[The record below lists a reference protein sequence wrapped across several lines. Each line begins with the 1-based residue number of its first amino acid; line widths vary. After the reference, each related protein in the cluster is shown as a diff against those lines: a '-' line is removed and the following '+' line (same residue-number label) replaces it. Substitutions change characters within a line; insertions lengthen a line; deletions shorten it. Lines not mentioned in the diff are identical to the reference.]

1 MNAVTIQIPDDM
13 HESVKAIAAEKGV
26 DVATLLIDVTESIIR
41 EHDAEMRFR
50 KRAEF
55 GAGHDDEALALLRRK

>member
-1 MNAVTIQIPDDM
+1 MNAVTIQIPDDV

-26 DVATLLIDVTESIIR
+26 NVETLLVDVTESIVR

-50 KRAEF
+50 KRAEL
-55 GAGHDDEALALLRRK
+55 GAGRDSEALALLSRK